1 MSSISAEIRPS
12 RQAPERSG
20 RRAGNPPVLILN
32 LFHSGLAIA
41 RDLVGRN
48 VRVIGLSA
56 DRSIYGNFTRFCEVR
71 FVPNSQEEPEQLAEE
86 LLQFASELSG
96 SVIFPTRDADV
107 LFLDRYREELSAH
120 YRLALPAHDCLLRVM
135 DKHALA
141 SIAEKSGTP
150 VPRTARLSSAAE
162 LRRVEMEVGF
172 PCVLKPV
179 YAVSW
184 RTGEGWIKV
193 GGRKAILVDNQQQLE
208 HEYEIVSSVDPE
220 VLVQQWIPG
229 SAEQIVICGGYVSR
243 GGDALA
249 YFTARKLVQ
258 SPDDFGTGC
267 LVESMEIPE
276 IVQLTR
282 RLWKSLRYEGMAE
295 VEYKQ
300 DKNSGRYYLIEINTR
315 HWDWHGL
322 GGASGINLT
331 WTAYCDLTGRLRD
344 QVQMPIVRAKWIA
357 EDALLIYVLK
367 ALYHRQIGLGELQR
381 KLSGRRMYSVFAWND
396 PLPWLR
402 YWFLVL
408 LPDLAKSIF
417 KKIGGGWLS

>member
-1 MSSISAEIRPS
+1 MSPISAEIRASMPYVS
-12 RQAPERSG
+12 SG
-20 RRAGNPPVLILN
+20 PAGNPPVLILN

-41 RDLVGRN
+41 RDLAGRD

-71 FVPNSQEEPEQLAEE
+71 FVPNSQEQPERLAEV
-86 LLQFASELSG
+86 LLGLTSELSG

-107 LFLDRYREELSAH
+107 LFLDRYREELSEH
-120 YRLALPAHDCLLRVM
+120 YRLAIPPHDCLLRVM

-150 VPRTARLSSAAE
+150 VPRTARVSCATE

-184 RTGEGWIKV
+184 RSGEGWIKV
-193 GGRKAILVDNQQQLE
+193 GARKAILVDNQQQLE
-208 HEYEIVSSVDPE
+208 REYRVVSSVDPD
-220 VLVQQWIPG
+220 VLIQRWIPG
-229 SAEQIVICGGYVSR
+229 SAEQIVVCGGYVSR
-243 GGDALA
+243 GGEPLA

-267 LVESMEIPE
+267 LVESREIPE

-282 RLWKSLRYEGMAE
+282 HLWQSLRYEGMAE

-300 DKNSGRYYLIEINTR
+300 DKDSGKYYLIEINTR

-322 GGASGINLT
+322 GRASGINLT
-331 WTAYCDLTGRLRD
+331 WTAYCDLTGRA
-344 QVQMPIVRAKWIA
+344 QGSTQQPIVRAKWMA
-357 EDALLIYVLK
+357 EGALLIYLLK
-367 ALYHRQIGLGELQR
+367 ALYHRRIGLADVWR
-381 KLSGRRMYSVFAWND
+381 KLSGRRIYSVFAWND
-396 PLPWLR
+396 PIPWLR
-402 YWFLVL
+402 YWFFVL
-408 LPDLAKSIF
+408 L
-417 KKIGGGWLS
+417 

>member
-1 MSSISAEIRPS
+1 MSLTSGETRASWPTADV
-12 RQAPERSG
+12 SG
-20 RRAGNPPVLILN
+20 RAGSPPVLILN

-41 RDLVGRN
+41 RDLAGRN

-56 DRSIYGNFTRFCEVR
+56 DRKIYGNFTRFCEVR
-71 FVPNSQEEPEQLAEE
+71 FVPNSQEEPEQLAEV
-86 LLQFASELSG
+86 LLEFAPDLTG

-107 LFLDRYREELSAH
+107 LFLDRYREKLSAR
-120 YRLALPAHDCLLRVM
+120 YRLALPPHDCLLRVM

-150 VPRTARLSSAAE
+150 APRTALISSAKE
-162 LRRVEMEVGF
+162 LHRVEMEVGF

-184 RTGEGWIKV
+184 RTGEGWSKV
-193 GGRKAILVDNQQQLE
+193 GGRKAILVENQQQLE
-208 HEYEIVSSVDPE
+208 REYGIVSSVDPE
-220 VLVQQWIPG
+220 VLVQQWIQG
-229 SAEQIVICGGYVSR
+229 SAEQIVICGGYVSH
-243 GGDALA
+243 GGEPLA
-249 YFTARKLVQ
+249 YFTARKQVQ

-267 LVESMEIPE
+267 LVESMDIPE
-276 IVQLTR
+276 IVPLTR

-300 DKNSGRYYLIEINTR
+300 DKNSGKYYLIEINTR

-344 QVQMPIVRAKWIA
+344 QVQMPILRAKWIA
-357 EDALLIYVLK
+357 EDALLMYLLK
-367 ALYHRQIGLGELQR
+367 ALCRRQIGLGDLRR
-381 KLSGRRMYSVFAWND
+381 KLSGHRIYSVFAWND
-396 PLPWLR
+396 PLPALR
-402 YWFLVL
+402 YWLFVI
-408 LPDLAKSIF
+408 LPDLAKSMF
-417 KKIGGGWLS
+417 KKIGGGW

>member
-1 MSSISAEIRPS
+1 MSLTSAETRGS
-12 RQAPERSG
+12 WTAADVSNG
-20 RRAGNPPVLILN
+20 RAGNPPVLILN

-41 RDLVGRN
+41 RDLAGRN

-56 DRSIYGNFTRFCEVR
+56 DHKIYGNFTRFCEVR
-71 FVPNSQEEPEQLAEE
+71 FVPNSQEEPEQLAKV
-86 LLQFASELSG
+86 LLQFAPELTG

-120 YRLALPAHDCLLRVM
+120 YRLALPPHDCLLRVM
-135 DKHALA
+135 DKHALTT
-141 SIAEKSGTP
+141 IAEKSGTP
-150 VPRTARLSSAAE
+150 VPRTARISSTRE
-162 LRRVEMEVGF
+162 LHRVEMEVGF

-179 YAVSW
+179 YAVNW
-184 RTGEGWIKV
+184 RTGEGCSKV
-193 GGRKAILVDNQQQLE
+193 GGRKAILVENQQQLE
-208 HEYEIVSSVDPE
+208 HEYGIVSTVDPE

-276 IVQLTR
+276 IVPLTQ

-300 DKNSGRYYLIEINTR
+300 DKNSGKYYLIEINTR

-344 QVQMPIVRAKWIA
+344 QVQMPIVEAKWIA
-357 EDALLIYVLK
+357 EDALLIYLLK
-367 ALYHRQIGLGELQR
+367 ALCCRQMSLGDLRR
-381 KLSGRRMYSVFAWND
+381 KLGGRRIYSVFSWND
-396 PLPWLR
+396 PLPSLR
-402 YWFLVL
+402 YWSFVL
-408 LPDLAKSIF
+408 LPDLARSIF
-417 KKIGGGWLS
+417 RKFGGG